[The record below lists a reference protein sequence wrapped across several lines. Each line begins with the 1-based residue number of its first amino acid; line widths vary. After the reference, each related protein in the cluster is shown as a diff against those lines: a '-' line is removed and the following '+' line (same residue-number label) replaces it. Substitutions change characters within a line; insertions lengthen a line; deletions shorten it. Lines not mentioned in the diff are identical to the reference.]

1 MTPPAMDFDVAG
13 VTDTSSIL
21 LPNPVLANG
30 PTHAAF
36 SVDDIAP
43 HRAKSA
49 PMPQGVA
56 AFTSS
61 DMFKSPSCFT
71 KPRAKRWDHRI
82 NLESSSRKGSSLKG
96 AAKHLKKPGLISL
109 GGGLPSSD
117 YFPFEHISVKV
128 PIPPQFSEAETA
140 ESGDRRTAGKYDIRE
155 GKSLHDLSVALNYG
169 QATGAAQLLRFV
181 TEHTEIVHNPP
192 YSDWTCSLTAGSTSA
207 LEMAFRMFCTR
218 GDYMLTE
225 EYTFATAVETAHPL
239 GMHVAGIKADAEG
252 MLATDLDHMLST
264 WDVATRKGPKPFFL
278 YTVPTGQ
285 NPTGATQSLERR
297 KAIYAVAEKH
307 DLYIIEDEPYY
318 FLQMEQYKSSSVRN
332 GTLNNPSRPKFEP
345 TTASNF
351 LSALIPSYLSFDIS
365 GRVLRLDSFSKIIA
379 PGTRTGWI
387 TGAAQ
392 IIERFVRHHEV
403 STQNPSGI
411 SQIVLYKLLDEAWG
425 HKGFLEW
432 LMFIRAE
439 YTSRRDIIVNACE
452 REVPTEVCS
461 WTPPQAGMFFWI
473 KVNWHKHSDFNA
485 EDRSADALLAIEE
498 KIFLAAVGKGVLCSK
513 GSWFRAQR
521 GTDTEMFF
529 RTTFAAASSG
539 DIIEAMRRFGE
550 ALREEFGLLD
560 VHTDGIS
567 HSNKGEQEM
576 NGHCSR

>member
-1 MTPPAMDFDVAG
+1 MTPPAMDVDVEG

-21 LPNPVLANG
+21 IPNPVLANG
-30 PTHAAF
+30 PTHAVF
-36 SVDDIAP
+36 SVNDIAP

-56 AFTSS
+56 PFTSS
-61 DMFKSPSCFT
+61 DMFKSPSCFK
-71 KPRAKRWDHRI
+71 KPKAKRWDHRI
-82 NLESSSRKGSSLKG
+82 TLESSSRQGSSLKG

-117 YFPFEHISVKV
+117 YFPFEQISVKV
-128 PIPPQFSEAETA
+128 PVSPQFSEGETA
-140 ESGDRRTAGKYDIRE
+140 ETGKIYTARKYDIRE
-155 GKSLHDLSVALNYG
+155 GKSLYDLSVSLNYG

-181 TEHTEIVHNPP
+181 TEHTEVVHNPP
-192 YSDWTCSLTAGSTSA
+192 YSDWTCSLTAGSTNA

-239 GMHVAGIKADAEG
+239 GIHVSGVKADAEG
-252 MLATDLDHMLST
+252 MLATDLDDVLST
-264 WDVATRKGPKPFFL
+264 WDAAARKGPKPFFL

-285 NPTGATQSLERR
+285 NPTGATQSFERR

-307 DLYIIEDEPYY
+307 DLFIIEDEPYY
-318 FLQMEQYKSSSVRN
+318 FLQMESYIPPPVQN
-332 GTLNNPSRPKFEP
+332 GTVDHSTRPKFEP
-345 TTASNF
+345 TTVSRF

-379 PGTRTGWI
+379 PGTRTGWV
-387 TGAAQ
+387 TGPAQ

-439 YTSRRDIIVNACE
+439 YTARRDIIVNACE
-452 REVPTEVCS
+452 KELPSEVCS
-461 WTPPQAGMFFWI
+461 WSPPQAGMFFWI
-473 KVNWHKHSDFNA
+473 RVNWHKHPEFNPADGSA
-485 EDRSADALLAIEE
+485 EALLAIEE
-498 KIFLAAVGKGVLCSK
+498 KIFLAAVEKGVLCSR

-539 DIIEAMRRFGE
+539 DIGEAMRRFGE
-550 ALREEFGLLD
+550 ALREEFGLVD
-560 VHTDGIS
+560 RHAHGTRHGIQ
-567 HSNKGEQEM
+567 NGPET
-576 NGHCSR
+576 NGHCSE

>member
-1 MTPPAMDFDVAG
+1 MAPPAMDVGVEG
-13 VTDTSSIL
+13 VTDPSSL
-21 LPNPVLANG
+21 LIPNPVLAHG
-30 PTHAAF
+30 PTPAVF

-56 AFTSS
+56 PFTSS
-61 DMFKSPSCFT
+61 DLFKSPACFK
-71 KPRAKRWDHRI
+71 KPPAKRWDPRI
-82 NLESSSRKGSSLKG
+82 SLESSSRQASSLKG
-96 AAKHLKKPGLISL
+96 AARHLKKPGLISL

-117 YFPFEHISVKV
+117 YFPFEQISVKV
-128 PIPPQFSEAETA
+128 PVPPHFSEADTA
-140 ESGDRRTAGKYDIRE
+140 ATGQVCTARKDDIRE
-155 GKSLHDLSVALNYG
+155 GKSLYDLSVSLNYG

-181 TEHTEIVHNPP
+181 TEHTELVHSPP
-192 YSDWTCSLTAGSTSA
+192 YSDWACSLTVGSTVA

-239 GMHVAGIKADAEG
+239 GIHVAGVKADAEG
-252 MLATDLDHMLST
+252 LLATDLDHLLST
-264 WDVATRKGPKPFFL
+264 WDVAVRKGPKPFLL

-285 NPTGATQSLERR
+285 NPTGATQSFDRR

-307 DLYIIEDEPYY
+307 DLYILEDEPYY
-318 FLQMEQYKSSSVRN
+318 FLQMEPYVAPPVQN
-332 GTLNNPSRPKFEP
+332 GAVDPSARPKFEP
-345 TTASNF
+345 TTVSRF
-351 LSALIPSYLSFDIS
+351 LSALIPSYLSFDVS

-379 PGTRTGWI
+379 PGTRTGWV
-387 TGAAQ
+387 TGTTQ

-403 STQNPSGI
+403 STQNPSGF

-439 YTSRRDIIVNACE
+439 YTARRDIIVNACE
-452 REVPTEVCS
+452 KELPGQICS
-461 WTPPQAGMFFWI
+461 WSPPQAGMFFWI
-473 KVNWHKHSDFNA
+473 KVNWQKHPDVHPA
-485 EDRSADALLAIEE
+485 DGAADALLAIEE
-498 KIFLAAVGKGVLCSK
+498 KIFLAAVEKGVLCSR

-539 DIIEAMRRFGE
+539 DISEAMRRFGE
-550 ALREEFGLLD
+550 ALRDEFGL
-560 VHTDGIS
+560 VGRHANGARPAIP
-567 HSNKGEQEM
+567 NKTET
-576 NGHCSR
+576 NGHGSG